1 MTIVTGDFMTRDK
14 ENELLARRRKLRQ
27 KSNVLIQRIVD
38 ARIGGH
44 RDAEAIRTLGE
55 LSREEVEMTRPD
67 LTLAA

>member
-1 MTIVTGDFMTRDK
+1 MTRDK

-27 KSNVLIQRIVD
+27 ESNELIQRIVE
-38 ARIGGH
+38 ARISGH
-44 RDAEAIRTLGE
+44 RDADAIRELGK

>member
-1 MTIVTGDFMTRDK
+1 MTRDK

-27 KSNVLIQRIVD
+27 ESNELIQRIVE
-38 ARIGGH
+38 ARIRGD
-44 RDAEAIRTLGE
+44 RDADAIRALGK